1 MTNALPSPENIQR
14 VVFNN
19 GMTVLARENHSAP
32 VVVLEGSLAAG
43 SIQEPASKAGLCSY
57 VTAML
62 TRGSVHYTFDQFND
76 AIESI
81 GASLSFSAGAHN
93 TSFGI
98 TCLAEDFPQLVQV
111 LADVLRNPTF
121 PEEQI
126 ERVRRQKLVR
136 LQEREQDTG
145 SMAHLRFGEALYGQ
159 DHPYGRAVSGYT
171 ETVSTINRTDL
182 ELFHQKY
189 FTPNGAIVAVSGD
202 VQFDALV
209 ELLTRSF
216 GDWHGLVVDQG
227 VPPIHFPQAIQRIVH
242 PMPGKFQ
249 SDIVIG
255 CPAVARSHPDYDALR
270 VANTILGRFGMMGRL
285 GETVREEQGLAY
297 YCSSALQTDLVAGAW
312 VTSAGVNPANVEQ
325 AIDSILAEFQR
336 LAHEPV
342 TAQELSDSQAYMTG
356 IVPLSLETNAGVA
369 QTLYNMEWFNLGLD
383 YLQRYSGLINAI
395 TVEDVQR
402 VAQTYLRGDA
412 YALVVAGPH
421 EV

>member
-1 MTNALPSPENIQR
+1 
-14 VVFNN
+14 
-19 GMTVLARENHSAP
+19 
-32 VVVLEGSLAAG
+32 
-43 SIQEPASKAGLCSY
+43 
-57 VTAML
+57 
-62 TRGSVHYTFDQFND
+62 
-76 AIESI
+76 
-81 GASLSFSAGAHN
+81 
-93 TSFGI
+93 
-98 TCLAEDFPQLVQV
+98 
-111 LADVLRNPTF
+111 
-121 PEEQI
+121 
-126 ERVRRQKLVR
+126 
-136 LQEREQDTG
+136 
-145 SMAHLRFGEALYGQ
+145 
-159 DHPYGRAVSGYT
+159 
-171 ETVSTINRTDL
+171 
-182 ELFHQKY
+182 
-189 FTPNGAIVAVSGD
+189 
-202 VQFDALV
+202 
-209 ELLTRSF
+209 
-216 GDWHGLVVDQG
+216 
-227 VPPIHFPQAIQRIVH
+227 
-242 PMPGKFQ
+242 
-249 SDIVIG
+249 
-255 CPAVARSHPDYDALR
+255 VARSHPDYDALR

-383 YLQRYSGLINAI
+383 YLQRYSSLINAI